1 MNRGRIMGLDYGTRR
16 IGVALSDMLHL
27 TAQPHA
33 VLNADSE
40 QLAVELHRLA
50 AENDVELIVV
60 GLPVNLA
67 GEETLAAEGARRL
80 ATLANEATGLPV
92 KMFDERFTTK
102 TAERTLIAG
111 GVRRQRRKQV
121 IDKVAATPEKYPRRP
136 GMPKKRP
143 ITSRPTQAPAR
154 QAPD

>member
-16 IGVALSDMLHL
+16 IGVALSDLLHL
-27 TAQPHA
+27 TAQPHS
-33 VLNADSE
+33 VLPADSE
-40 QLAVELHRLA
+40 QLAAELHQLA
-50 AENDVELIVV
+50 DENDVELVVV

-67 GEETLAAEGARRL
+67 GEETLAAAGARRL
-80 ATLANEATGLPV
+80 AALAAQATSLPV

-121 IDKVAATPEKYPRRP
+121 IDKVAAAVMLQTFLD
-136 GMPKKRP
+136 GL
-143 ITSRPTQAPAR
+143 
-154 QAPD
+154 